1 MIVGPERS
9 PRVFD
14 VTDSV
19 DRALNPGQFPP
30 GFASRAVETVRSVPL
45 PPAFIDRCRRAY
57 LSINFEAAEGTR
69 LVGVTSSLHGEGKT
83 LIAIGMA
90 TAVAADTQRP
100 TLLLECDLERPSLY
114 RHFGFHSSPGL
125 VDWLEDTAS
134 LRIMRGAPLA
144 NLFIVPCGAPRDDP
158 SRLFY
163 LLTQGGLIEQL
174 KEHFSTVIIDL
185 PPMLSIAYSSMATQ
199 LANHI
204 ILVAKYG
211 VTTIDDLEKTVFLLG
226 HERLTGIVLNGTEY
240 KTPEWL
246 RRLI

>member
-1 MIVGPERS
+1 MLGRDPS
-9 PRVFD
+9 ARVFD

-19 DRALNPGQFPP
+19 DRALNPRQLAP
-30 GFASRAVETVRSVPL
+30 GFAARAVETAGSVTL
-45 PPAFIDRCRRAY
+45 PPSFIDRCRRAY
-57 LSINFEAAEGTR
+57 LSISFDQAKGTR

-83 LIAIGMA
+83 SIAIGIA

-134 LRIMRGAPLA
+134 LRILRGGPLV
-144 NLFIVPCGAPRDDP
+144 NLFIVPSGAPREDP

-163 LLTQGGLIEQL
+163 QLTQGGLIEQL
-174 KEHFSTVIIDL
+174 RQHFSAVIIDL

-199 LANHI
+199 LADHI
-204 ILVAKYG
+204 LLVAKYG
-211 VTTIDDLEKTVFLLG
+211 MTTIDDLEKTVFLMG
-226 HERLTGIVLNGTEY
+226 RERLTGIVLNGTEY